1 MTDSDDR
8 FEQACERAN
17 EDLDSDKHF
26 FERRPHR
33 RYRIRHSSAAEIE
46 ALGLVGERPMWL
58 PPGLRWFSVI
68 RQVVPGERLR
78 LLIAGLRDAETNL
91 SDEPA

>member
-8 FEQACERAN
+8 FEKACLRAN

-33 RYRIRHSSAAEIE
+33 RYRIRQSSAAEIE

-58 PPGLRWFSVI
+58 PPGLRWFRSFAKSC
-68 RQVVPGERLR
+68 PASGS
-78 LLIAGLRDAETNL
+78 DCL
-91 SDEPA
+91 SQARGMPKQI